1 MTLVIWVFCLFES
14 MKILFLFICVIQ
26 AFFINA
32 QSLIGLIDRDNSLS
46 ITNAEGQGVSII
58 GLSRGPGINKTSGNA
73 IDYNSFGWDES
84 SLSSAIVDGDYIQ
97 FTISVNQGFIL
108 DLDELMIRID
118 RSPQGPINFELL
130 YSTDNFVSYSSIYNL
145 QNISSANPQTYAVN
159 TSTINTLTSNELITF
174 RLYCWGA
181 TSSVGTMDIEG
192 FIPTYSP
199 YGWQPSN
206 SVSSDPGLA
215 FLGCT
220 ASITVANASIW
231 PINVSSVKIEWD
243 NPKCLSQIVIIG
255 KEGSQPS
262 FNPSNRNCNGI
273 NGDCISSNFSSISS
287 FGDGLSNTNLPQNEY
302 CVYKGIGDNATITNL
317 VNGKN
322 YYFKIY
328 TYLNPWSDNA
338 LSPVLNVS
346 ALPVDFISFK
356 GKLNNGI
363 VQLNWQTG
371 FELNNDFFDV
381 QNSMDGIK
389 FNTIGVINGHG
400 NSSQVNE
407 YFFEDINPRLP
418 KSYYPLKQVDF
429 NGSSTYSKVIC
440 INLKKDEFI
449 IQEQLDYVQINT
461 QLSDNVEFVIINSYG
476 IEIDSG
482 KFNKSVKINK
492 NKFISG
498 IYFIKLKTPY
508 HEEILKLGL
517 NQ

>member
-14 MKILFLFICVIQ
+14 MKIPFLFICVIQ
-26 AFFINA
+26 ALFINA

-145 QNISSANPQTYAVN
+145 QNISSANPQTYAIN

-206 SVSSDPGLA
+206 SVSSDPGVA

-220 ASITVANASIW
+220 ASIPVANASIW
-231 PINVSSVKIEWD
+231 PINLSSRSCFWVFVS
-243 NPKCLSQIVIIG
+243 C
-255 KEGSQPS
+255 
-262 FNPSNRNCNGI
+262 
-273 NGDCISSNFSSISS
+273 
-287 FGDGLSNTNLPQNEY
+287 
-302 CVYKGIGDNATITNL
+302 
-317 VNGKN
+317 
-322 YYFKIY
+322 
-328 TYLNPWSDNA
+328 
-338 LSPVLNVS
+338 
-346 ALPVDFISFK
+346 
-356 GKLNNGI
+356 
-363 VQLNWQTG
+363 
-371 FELNNDFFDV
+371 
-381 QNSMDGIK
+381 
-389 FNTIGVINGHG
+389 
-400 NSSQVNE
+400 
-407 YFFEDINPRLP
+407 
-418 KSYYPLKQVDF
+418 
-429 NGSSTYSKVIC
+429 
-440 INLKKDEFI
+440 
-449 IQEQLDYVQINT
+449 
-461 QLSDNVEFVIINSYG
+461 
-476 IEIDSG
+476 
-482 KFNKSVKINK
+482 
-492 NKFISG
+492 
-498 IYFIKLKTPY
+498 
-508 HEEILKLGL
+508 
-517 NQ
+517 